1 MIFHELTI
9 RCTLEQVLRDIRG
22 VDNVEEEFNDIKA
35 AVERAR
41 LVVNPWRTILKPSYA
56 PQLFVAITA
65 TLFQQVPLAV
75 HAVSKAKVL
84 FELAET
90 VQISVRYHC
99 KAQISM
105 QMVRWHLTKL

>member
-1 MIFHELTI
+1 MVPFHGLTDRFIF
-9 RCTLEQVLRDIRG
+9 EQVLRDIRG

-65 TLFQQVPLAV
+65 TLFQQVPHAV
-75 HAVSKAKVL
+75 HATL
-84 FELAET
+84 
-90 VQISVRYHC
+90 
-99 KAQISM
+99 
-105 QMVRWHLTKL
+105 